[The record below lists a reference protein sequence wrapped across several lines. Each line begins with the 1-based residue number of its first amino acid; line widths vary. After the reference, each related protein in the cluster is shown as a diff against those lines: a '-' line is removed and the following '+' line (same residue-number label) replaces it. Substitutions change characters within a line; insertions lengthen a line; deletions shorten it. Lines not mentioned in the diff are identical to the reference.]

1 MSRFNGLTN
10 FLFFLLPSI
19 FLLLTFVGCGA
30 SRTIMNKKPER
41 NSYNFQVVE
50 IPDFDKTAEE
60 WVPYDSY
67 SEIPDMVAEE
77 LRKNNHFRMILRNE
91 SDDSPGDR
99 ILLVKGA
106 VTGYDRG
113 CKYCEWYSFG
123 INDKGKGVV
132 YVGIQLIDKSTGS
145 IIADASVSGRAKDPG
160 FGRSKYIR
168 VKDEIVNLIQHINH

>member
-1 MSRFNGLTN
+1 MSKFNRLTN
-10 FLFFLLPSI
+10 FLVFPLPFI
-19 FLLLTFVGCGA
+19 FLLLTLVGCGA

-41 NSYNFQVVE
+41 DSYNFQVVE
-50 IPDFDKTAEE
+50 IPDFDKTAME

-77 LRKNNHFRMILRNE
+77 LRKNNHFRKILRNK
-91 SDDSPGDR
+91 SDDSPEDR
-99 ILLVKGA
+99 VLLVKGA

-113 CKYCEWYSFG
+113 CKYCERYSFG

-168 VKDEIVNLIQHINH
+168 VKDEIVHLIQHISH